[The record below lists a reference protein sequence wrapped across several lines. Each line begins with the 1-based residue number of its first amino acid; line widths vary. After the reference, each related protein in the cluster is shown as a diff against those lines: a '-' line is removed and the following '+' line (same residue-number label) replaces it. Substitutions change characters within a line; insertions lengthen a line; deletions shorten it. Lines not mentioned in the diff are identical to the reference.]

1 MEKKIFFTVLI
12 GSLLFLV
19 VALLLPGRPVD
30 ENPKLPWKIEV
41 DAAGSSTVFGL
52 TLGRSTLADAR
63 LVLSDE
69 GKVNLLI
76 PDEGNISVE
85 AYFDTIFL
93 SGLKADFV
101 MTMEPDQDL
110 AEQMYHRGLRLGA
123 LESGGKKAELSA
135 EDMAIA
141 ADMPIVHITYLPRAD
156 LDEDL
161 IKNLFGE
168 PDRII
173 KEPGTGINHWLYPG
187 KGLDIAVDP
196 ERKEVFQYVS
206 PADFQRM
213 ILAPLETTEMNDV
226 GESGPDPKGNQG
238 EVE

>member
-1 MEKKIFFTVLI
+1 MEKKIFFIVLI

-41 DAAGSSTVFGL
+41 NADGSSTVFGL

-76 PDEGNISVE
+76 PDEGNITVE

-101 MTMEPDQDL
+101 MSMEPEQDL

-123 LESGGKKAELSA
+123 LESGGKKAELST

-156 LDEDL
+156 LDEEL

-168 PDRII
+168 PDRIL
-173 KEPGTGINHWLYPG
+173 KEPETGINHWLYPG

-206 PADFQRM
+206 PANFQR
-213 ILAPLETTEMNDV
+213 ILAPLEEMEDT
-226 GESGPDPKGNQG
+226 GEPGPDPKDSQG